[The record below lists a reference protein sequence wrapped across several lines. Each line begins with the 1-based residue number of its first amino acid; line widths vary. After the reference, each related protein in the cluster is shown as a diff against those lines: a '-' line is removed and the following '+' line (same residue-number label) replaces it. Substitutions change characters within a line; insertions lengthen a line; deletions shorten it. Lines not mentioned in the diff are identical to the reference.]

1 MAKYVTK
8 QRRQLLDYLS
18 RHTDEQMTARQIADA
33 LTQENISL
41 SAVYRNLSDL
51 EADGLLKRSVR
62 EGTRDVFYQ
71 YIAALEEAIIRTVAR
86 QGIEAGRIDG
96 ASGVWLGKGVT
107 PGGKGPV
114 RKICAIGVRS
124 SRYVTMHGFALNVS
138 TDLAWFSRINP
149 CGFTDRGVTSILSE
163 TGRNVPMEEVK
174 RSVVELLSEI
184 LNVKIYKQ

>member
-1 MAKYVTK
+1 MRTDCRLGLWRMAKYVTK

-71 YIAALEEAIIRTVAR
+71 YIAAEECKDSLHLSCRVCGKSIHLDDA
-86 QGIEAGRIDG
+86 EAERLLDSTLKSTGFQIDKTETILY
-96 ASGVWLGKGVT
+96 GVCADC
-107 PGGKGPV
+107 
-114 RKICAIGVRS
+114 RKHR
-124 SRYVTMHGFALNVS
+124 
-138 TDLAWFSRINP
+138 
-149 CGFTDRGVTSILSE
+149 
-163 TGRNVPMEEVK
+163 K
-174 RSVVELLSEI
+174 
-184 LNVKIYKQ
+184 

>member
-71 YIAALEEAIIRTVAR
+71 YIATEECKDSLHLSCRVCGKSIHLDNA
-86 QGIEAGRIDG
+86 EAERLLDSTLKSTGFQIDKTETILY
-96 ASGVWLGKGVT
+96 GVCADC
-107 PGGKGPV
+107 
-114 RKICAIGVRS
+114 RKHR
-124 SRYVTMHGFALNVS
+124 
-138 TDLAWFSRINP
+138 
-149 CGFTDRGVTSILSE
+149 
-163 TGRNVPMEEVK
+163 K
-174 RSVVELLSEI
+174 
-184 LNVKIYKQ
+184 

>member
-62 EGTRDVFYQ
+62 EGTRDVFSQ
-71 YIAALEEAIIRTVAR
+71 YIATEECKDSLHLSCRVCGKSIHLDNA
-86 QGIEAGRIDG
+86 EAERLLDSTLKSTGFQID
-96 ASGVWLGKGVT
+96 K
-107 PGGKGPV
+107 
-114 RKICAIGVRS
+114 
-124 SRYVTMHGFALNVS
+124 
-138 TDLAWFSRINP
+138 
-149 CGFTDRGVTSILSE
+149 SE
-163 TGRNVPMEEVK
+163 T
-174 RSVVELLSEI
+174 I
-184 LNVKIYKQ
+184 LYGVCADCRKHRK